1 MGINGYHISTQD
13 KISHP
18 TRIHLN
24 AGNDINDIKCYQF
37 DNVPHFVHGV
47 FPISIKDK
55 NWQNDIFNI
64 DQIMYIIFAISY
76 LALHPRNMVVLE

>member
-1 MGINGYHISTQD
+1 MAYLDRWLLNGYHISTQD

-18 TRIHLN
+18 TRIPLN
-24 AGNDINDIKCYQF
+24 TGNNINDIKSYQF

-55 NWQNDIFNI
+55 NWQN
-64 DQIMYIIFAISY
+64 
-76 LALHPRNMVVLE
+76 ALFFI